1 MLIIPAA
8 TARAMMLLLLL
19 VCSCCISRAFV
30 CSPLSGR
37 ECSPPPVM
45 ETYRLRS
52 HVERLSRQFTL
63 RQATSRTRHAR
74 NGLHC
79 NNGGGGARSSSST
92 YGDSF
97 VRRDGGSDD
106 KRVDRGDDGD
116 ETLSITTF
124 NVLAPIFK
132 RVGSG
137 RESEFRETYLER
149 HKAILEHIKG
159 VGSDVVCLQEL
170 WVAEQEMVDM
180 YRRLG
185 LRGYRMFT
193 LPRTESRGDGLACFV
208 KEGIEVLDR
217 QDLRL
222 KGVGGR
228 VALVLRLGIREGG
241 EGVDRREVVVANT
254 HLLFPHARTYEILR
268 IRELRKLLAFLECY
282 TQTNDLAHLPVVL
295 CGDFN
300 GRSLGRVYRHLA
312 ERGFRCSYEDMLGPG
327 ADFSRWITHLNHRGE
342 EVGVDYI
349 WFRNPDPRLGPMEP
363 AWESI
368 VYQSTKQQLLS
379 SYPDEPPEET
389 QSPGPASAA
398 AAAAA
403 AAVAAAAVV
412 AATTTGRDGADT
424 AVADEED
431 ADIENTRLSTACQLL
446 GLSEGFE
453 LDAEE
458 LQLLL
463 DSSDDDFDFLVPTI
477 LDGSSTGLEGAQQTG
492 LGRGDASGDA
502 CGSTLE

>member
-1 MLIIPAA
+1 MLTMPAA
-8 TARAMMLLLLL
+8 NAGAMMMLLLLL
-19 VCSCCISRAFV
+19 CWCCISRAFV
-30 CSPLSGR
+30 CSPLSRR

-45 ETYRLRS
+45 ETFRLRS
-52 HVERLSRQFTL
+52 HGDRLSRQFTR

-92 YGDSF
+92 YSESF
-97 VRRDGGSDD
+97 VRRDKGGDD
-106 KRVDRGDDGD
+106 ERVDRGDGGD

-149 HKAILEHIKG
+149 HKAILKHIKG

-228 VALVLRLGIREGG
+228 VALVLRLGIGGGAEGG
-241 EGVDRREVVVANT
+241 DRREVVVANT
-254 HLLFPHARTYEILR
+254 HLLFPHAR
-268 IRELRKLLAFLECY
+268 
-282 TQTNDLAHLPVVL
+282 
-295 CGDFN
+295 
-300 GRSLGRVYRHLA
+300 SSGRVYRHLA

-349 WFRNPDPRLGPMEP
+349 WFRNPDPRLEPMEP

-389 QSPGPASAA
+389 QSSGAASA

-403 AAVAAAAVV
+403 AAVAAAAV
-412 AATTTGRDGADT
+412 AAAASTEREGADT
-424 AVADEED
+424 AVADKED

-463 DSSDDDFDFLVPTI
+463 DSSDD
-477 LDGSSTGLEGAQQTG
+477 
-492 LGRGDASGDA
+492 
-502 CGSTLE
+502 